1 MTSIYRS
8 AKGPSMLALSTPL
21 ELCRFLGLG
30 PTAEQTRLMRKMA
43 EASGTVD
50 VAMDWPN
57 GKFDLPWDSDAGDA
71 IRAACL
77 VLLWRTLKTPG
88 SRGIVLAP
96 SAEHK
101 VGELGVLAMA
111 FLDEVVRTRNEEMRA
126 VSRLHGWNRIEF
138 GTEAGWE
145 LRAVPCDEELAR
157 VWAPRAR
164 TVLFIGAGAADTPF
178 VEAVKAIEAGAD
190 RETALILRLW

>member
-1 MTSIYRS
+1 MTSIYSS

-30 PTAEQTRLMRKMA
+30 PSIEQTRLMRKMA
-43 EASGTVD
+43 EASGAVD
-50 VAMDWPN
+50 VAMNWPE
-57 GKFDLPWDSDAGDA
+57 GKFELPWDSDTGDA
-71 IRAACL
+71 IRAACM

-111 FLDEVVRTRNEEMRA
+111 FLDEIVRTRDENLRD

-138 GTEAGWE
+138 GTEPGWE

-157 VWAPRAR
+157 VWAPRVR
-164 TVLFIGAGAADTPF
+164 TVLFIGAGSTETPF
-178 VEAVKAIEAGAD
+178 VEAVKALEAGVD